1 MKDQQLWL
9 EIKRNLLWLTT
20 FRATRDEEMGKKEG
34 RAVKY
39 AQFEIKT
46 IGRMKSYPDQKELY
60 YLLKELDYDPEL
72 KLVLEPAVKAEI
84 S

>member
-1 MKDQQLWL
+1 MKDQQLWT
-9 EIKRNLLWLTT
+9 EIESSLTWLTD
-20 FRATRDEEMGKKEG
+20 FKDTRDLEMNLKEG
-34 RAVKY
+34 KATKY

-46 IGRMKSYPDQKELY
+46 IGRMKSYPNQKELY

-72 KLVLEPAVKAEI
+72 KLILEPAVKAEI